1 MCIGIPMRVIDCFPG
16 YALCETHDGVSHQ
29 VDTLLLGDQTPGT
42 WLLTFLDTA
51 REVISEKHAAQV
63 NAALQALQLAV
74 QGEMHLDHLFQDLVD
89 REPTLPDF
97 LRDSKNSSDEGA

>member
-29 VDTLLLGDQTPGT
+29 VDTLLLGDQVPGT

-51 REVISEKHAAQV
+51 REVISETHAARIH
-63 NAALQALQLAV
+63 AALQALQLAS
-74 QGEMHLDHLFQDLVD
+74 QGEVQLDHLFQDLVD
-89 REPTLPDF
+89 REPALPDF
-97 LRDSKNSSDEGA
+97 LRESNPSSDEGA